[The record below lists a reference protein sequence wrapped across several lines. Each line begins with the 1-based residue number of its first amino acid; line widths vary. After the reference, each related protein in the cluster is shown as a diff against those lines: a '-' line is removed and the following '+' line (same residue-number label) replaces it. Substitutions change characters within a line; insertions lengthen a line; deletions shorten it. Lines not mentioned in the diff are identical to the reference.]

1 MPVRCRFLPC
11 NYHPDHPLRGF
22 LPLRAEQR
30 GVLAGAARGPAHDRT
45 VVSVGDRL
53 LSRIPAYRRRRS
65 ACLSKRTGEVL
76 SRMVP
81 GNLHAG
87 DQPLHVLVG
96 HQAGPDNL
104 VPVYSGIPDR
114 VGWPCLHADPDRRRT
129 HDPVRDRTL
138 SYAKVFLGAGSRDR
152 QPTSERIAIGRAM
165 DIAILIGSFTIV
177 CLLGMPVAY
186 ALGLAAI
193 LAALWVGIPLEA
205 VMLKVS
211 GGMSAFSLLAIPFF
225 ILAGAIMAV
234 GGMAERLV
242 NLAKVF
248 VGFIRGGMAL
258 VNILA
263 STMFGCI
270 SGSSVA
276 DTAAVGSVMIPQ
288 MIKNGYPRLF
298 AVNVT
303 ISGSLQPL
311 LVPPSHNMIIYS
323 IAAGGTISVAHL
335 FMGGIIPAF
344 LLGLSLIILVL
355 IIAHRNNFPKG
366 EVVPL
371 RQALKIALDAVWGM
385 ITIAIILGGILSGIF
400 TPTESAAVAVVYAF
414 LVTMF
419 VYRDVKWSQ
428 LPALIARVVRT
439 VGMVMIMI
447 GFSIAFGYMMAI
459 MRIPA
464 MATEFF
470 ISISSDKYTFLLYIN
485 ILLLLLGTF
494 MDLAPML
501 LICTP
506 IFLPVIKTFGID
518 PVHFGII
525 MILNLGIGLLTPPVG
540 PTMVVGCAIGKV
552 SMEAVSRSI
561 LVFYIPMVIVL
572 FLVTYIPA
580 LSLWLPH
587 IVLD

>member
-1 MPVRCRFLPC
+1 
-11 NYHPDHPLRGF
+11 
-22 LPLRAEQR
+22 
-30 GVLAGAARGPAHDRT
+30 
-45 VVSVGDRL
+45 
-53 LSRIPAYRRRRS
+53 
-65 ACLSKRTGEVL
+65 
-76 SRMVP
+76 
-81 GNLHAG
+81 
-87 DQPLHVLVG
+87 
-96 HQAGPDNL
+96 
-104 VPVYSGIPDR
+104 
-114 VGWPCLHADPDRRRT
+114 
-129 HDPVRDRTL
+129 
-138 SYAKVFLGAGSRDR
+138 
-152 QPTSERIAIGRAM
+152 M
-165 DIAILIGSFTIV
+165 DAFILIGTFTIV
-177 CLLGMPVAY
+177 CLMGMPVAY
-186 ALGLAAI
+186 ALGIAAI
-193 LAALWVGIPLEA
+193 AAALWIDLPLEA

-211 GGMSAFSLLAIPFF
+211 GGMSGFSLLAIPFF

-335 FMGGIIPAF
+335 FMGGIIPAL

-355 IIAHRNNFPKG
+355 IIAYRNDFPKG
-366 EVVPL
+366 EVIPL

-385 ITIAIILGGILSGIF
+385 VTIAIILGGILSGVF
-400 TPTESAAVAVVYAF
+400 TPTEAGAVAVVYAF
-414 LVTMF
+414 CVTMF
-419 VYRDVKWSQ
+419 VYRDVKWSE
-428 LPALIARVVRT
+428 LPKLIGRVVRT

-459 MRIPA
+459 MQIPA
-464 MATEFF
+464 KATEFF
-470 ISISSDKYTFLLYIN
+470 IAISSDKYTFLLYIN
-485 ILLLLLGTF
+485 VLLLLLGTF

-540 PTMVVGCAIGKV
+540 PTMVVGCAIGRV

-572 FLVTYIPA
+572 LLVTYIPA
-580 LSLWLPH
+580 LSLWLPSV
-587 IVLD
+587 VLGK

>member
-1 MPVRCRFLPC
+1 M
-11 NYHPDHPLRGF
+11 
-22 LPLRAEQR
+22 
-30 GVLAGAARGPAHDRT
+30 
-45 VVSVGDRL
+45 
-53 LSRIPAYRRRRS
+53 
-65 ACLSKRTGEVL
+65 EVFI
-76 SRMVP
+76 
-81 GNLHAG
+81 
-87 DQPLHVLVG
+87 LVG
-96 HQAGPDNL
+96 GF
-104 VPVYSGIPDR
+104 
-114 VGWPCLHADPDRRRT
+114 C
-129 HDPVRDRTL
+129 
-138 SYAKVFLGAGSRDR
+138 
-152 QPTSERIAIGRAM
+152 
-165 DIAILIGSFTIV
+165 IV

-186 ALGLAAI
+186 ALGLGSI
-193 LAALWVGIPLEA
+193 LAALWVDIPLEA
-205 VMLKVS
+205 VMLKIS
-211 GGMSAFSLLAIPFF
+211 DGTDDFALLAIPFF
-225 ILAGAIMAV
+225 VLAGAIMAE
-234 GGMAERLV
+234 GGMAARLI

-248 VGFIRGGMAL
+248 VGFIRGGLAL

-263 STMFGCI
+263 STLFGCI

-335 FMGGIIPAF
+335 FMGGIIPAL

-355 IIAHRNNFPKG
+355 IIAYRNNYPKG

-371 RQALKIALDAVWGM
+371 RKALKIALDAVWGM
-385 ITIAIILGGILSGIF
+385 VTIAIILGGILSGIF

-561 LVFYIPMVIVL
+561 LVFYIPMLIVL
-572 FLVTYIPA
+572 FLVTYIPE
-580 LSLWLPH
+580 LSLWLPRL
-587 IVLD
+587 VLD

>member
-1 MPVRCRFLPC
+1 MDIL
-11 NYHPDHPLRGF
+11 
-22 LPLRAEQR
+22 
-30 GVLAGAARGPAHDRT
+30 
-45 VVSVGDRL
+45 
-53 LSRIPAYRRRRS
+53 
-65 ACLSKRTGEVL
+65 
-76 SRMVP
+76 
-81 GNLHAG
+81 
-87 DQPLHVLVG
+87 VLVG
-96 HQAGPDNL
+96 
-104 VPVYSGIPDR
+104 
-114 VGWPCLHADPDRRRT
+114 
-129 HDPVRDRTL
+129 
-138 SYAKVFLGAGSRDR
+138 
-152 QPTSERIAIGRAM
+152 
-165 DIAILIGSFTIV
+165 SFTVV

-193 LAALWVGIPLEA
+193 LTALWTGIPLEA

-211 GGMSAFSLLAIPFF
+211 GGMSGFSLLAIPFF

-258 VNILA
+258 VNIVA

-288 MIKNGYPRLF
+288 MIKNGYPRVF

-311 LVPPSHNMIIYS
+311 LLPPSHNMIIYS
-323 IAAGGTISVAHL
+323 LAAGGTISIAHL
-335 FMGGIIPAF
+335 FTGGIVPAL
-344 LLGLSLIILVL
+344 LLGLSLIVLVL
-355 IIAHRNNFPKG
+355 VIAHREGFPKG

-371 RQALKIALDAVWGM
+371 RQALRIALDATWGLV
-385 ITIAIILGGILSGIF
+385 TIAIILGGILSGMF
-400 TPTESAAVAVVYAF
+400 TPTESGAVACVYAF

-419 VYRDVKWSQ
+419 VYRDCRWRE
-428 LPALIARVVRT
+428 LPQLIARVVRT
-439 VGMVMIMI
+439 IGMVMIMI

-459 MRIPA
+459 LQIPA
-464 MATEFF
+464 KATEFF
-470 ISISSDKYTFLLYIN
+470 VAISSDKYMFLLWVN
-485 ILLLLLGTF
+485 ILLLVLGTF

-506 IFLPVIKTFGID
+506 IFLPVIQQFGID

-540 PTMVVGCAIGKV
+540 PTMVVGCAIGRV
-552 SMEAVSRSI
+552 SMEAVARSI
-561 LVFYIPMVIVL
+561 LVFYVPMLIVL
-572 FLVTYIPA
+572 ALVTYFPM
-580 LSLWLPH
+580 LTLWLPS
-587 IVLD
+587 ILLR

>member
-1 MPVRCRFLPC
+1 MEIL
-11 NYHPDHPLRGF
+11 
-22 LPLRAEQR
+22 
-30 GVLAGAARGPAHDRT
+30 VLLGTFT
-45 VVSVGDRL
+45 V
-53 LSRIPAYRRRRS
+53 
-65 ACLSKRTGEVL
+65 
-76 SRMVP
+76 
-81 GNLHAG
+81 
-87 DQPLHVLVG
+87 
-96 HQAGPDNL
+96 
-104 VPVYSGIPDR
+104 
-114 VGWPCLHADPDRRRT
+114 
-129 HDPVRDRTL
+129 
-138 SYAKVFLGAGSRDR
+138 
-152 QPTSERIAIGRAM
+152 
-165 DIAILIGSFTIV
+165 V
-177 CLLGMPVAY
+177 CLLGMPIAY
-186 ALGLAAI
+186 ALGLASIA
-193 LAALWVGIPLEA
+193 AALWIGIPLEA

-211 GGMSAFSLLAIPFF
+211 GGMSGFSLLAIPFF

-258 VNILA
+258 VNIVA

-311 LVPPSHNMIIYS
+311 LVPPSHNIILYS

-335 FMGGIIPAF
+335 FMAGIIPAL
-344 LLGLSLIILVL
+344 LLGLSLIVLVL
-355 IIAHRNNFPKG
+355 ITAHRQGFPKG
-366 EVVPL
+366 EVIPL
-371 RQALKIALDAVWGM
+371 RQALKIALDAVWGL
-385 ITIAIILGGILSGIF
+385 ITVAIIIGGIVSGIF
-400 TPTESAAVAVVYAF
+400 TPTEAGAVAVVYAF
-414 LVTMF
+414 FVTMF
-419 VYRDVKWSQ
+419 VYRDVRWSE
-428 LPALIARVVRT
+428 LPKLIARVVRT

-459 MRIPA
+459 MRVPA
-464 MATEFF
+464 LATDFF
-470 ISISSDKYTFLLYIN
+470 VGISSDKFTFLLGIN
-485 ILLLLLGTF
+485 VLLLLLGTF

-506 IFLPVIKTFGID
+506 IFLPIIKMFGID

-561 LVFYIPMVIVL
+561 LVFYIPMLIVL
-572 FLVTYIPA
+572 ALVTYIPQ
-580 LSLWLPH
+580 LTLWLPS
-587 IVLD
+587 VLLK